1 MHRERGFHPRR
12 RLVNEDHAMPVR
24 IELISN
30 DPRRPT
36 QRSSSRSVAFVR
48 TSGRR
53 GHPSRKDIEDRQ
65 SQDRTPQAS
74 QPEQTGRFG
83 GLQRQ
88 LPGVTVPAAIS
99 QMQEASREMTVR
111 RYRRPVN
118 SAQQILNQDHGQQ
131 HTASSTRPEPTEHAA
146 DPDHLQLLGD
156 PFAVQ
161 NSTAHRLGG
170 TRCPSSRLEWR
181 RSSDAK
187 GAKIRYQVGGSQ
199 LCLQ

>member
-1 MHRERGFHPRR
+1 MPSHLCVKRIHQMHRERGFHPRR
-12 RLVNEDHAMPVR
+12 RLVNEDHANPVR

-74 QPEQTGRFG
+74 QPEKTGRFG
-83 GLQRQ
+83 DLQRQ

-118 SAQQILNQDHGQQ
+118 SAQQTLNQDHGQQ
-131 HTASSTRPEPTEHAA
+131 HTART
-146 DPDHLQLLGD
+146 
-156 PFAVQ
+156 
-161 NSTAHRLGG
+161 HRA
-170 TRCPSSRLEWR
+170 RR
-181 RSSDAK
+181 RSRSFATVRRPHSPSRTPQHT
-187 GAKIRYQVGGSQ
+187 G
-199 LCLQ
+199 